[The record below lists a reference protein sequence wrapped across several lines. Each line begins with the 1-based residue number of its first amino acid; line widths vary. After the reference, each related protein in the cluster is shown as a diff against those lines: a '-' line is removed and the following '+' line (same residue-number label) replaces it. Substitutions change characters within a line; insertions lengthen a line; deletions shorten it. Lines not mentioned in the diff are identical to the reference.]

1 MSRVALPITLRAEER
16 EELKRRARAHRVEH
30 RDRQRAQV
38 VLLAAEGWRN
48 DQIAPEVGL
57 NVNSVRK
64 WRDRY
69 ARTGLAALED
79 QRRPGRPSGL
89 DPHKVRT
96 VLSGVV
102 QPPPPRTRWTVRSMA
117 RHAGLSKSTV
127 QKLWAQN
134 ELKPH
139 LTRTFKLSSD
149 PAFEAKFWDV
159 SGLYLSPPDQAL
171 VLCCDE
177 KCQIQALQRTQ
188 PGLPLNAG
196 RPSTQTHDYYRHG
209 TVTLFAALDYLQGKL
224 IARTD

>member
-1 MSRVALPITLRAEER
+1 
-16 EELKRRARAHRVEH
+16 
-30 RDRQRAQV
+30 
-38 VLLAAEGWRN
+38 
-48 DQIAPEVGL
+48 
-57 NVNSVRK
+57 
-64 WRDRY
+64 
-69 ARTGLAALED
+69 
-79 QRRPGRPSGL
+79 
-89 DPHKVRT
+89 
-96 VLSGVV
+96 
-102 QPPPPRTRWTVRSMA
+102 MA

-139 LTRTFKLSSD
+139 VTRTFKLSSD

-159 SGLYLSPPDQAL
+159 IGLYLSPPDQAL

-188 PGLPLNAG
+188 PGLSLNAG

-224 IARTD
+224 IARTDRRHTHREWLRFLKPIEEQTPAGLQLHLIGDNYATPQASEGQSLAGTPPALPPAFYAY